1 MMWIIVYLIIDIIW
15 IKLNGKMYRKNIEKI
30 QKEKMEVKIIP
41 SIIAYA
47 LMIINIIYVLK
58 PNLKREIEYG
68 IVGLVIYG
76 VYNATNK
83 ATLKEYK
90 TEVMI
95 KDTLWGFVSHYIIGY
110 YMLPIRK

>member
-1 MMWIIVYLIIDIIW
+1 MYWIILYIIIDIIW
-15 IKLNGKMYRKNIEKI
+15 IKLNREMYKKNIEKI
-30 QKEKMEVKIIP
+30 QKEKMEIKVIP
-41 SIIAYA
+41 GMIAYA

-58 PNLKREIEYG
+58 PNLKRKIDYG

-95 KDTLWGFVSHYIIGY
+95 KDTLWGFVSHYMIGY
-110 YMLPIRK
+110 YMIGT